1 MMIHDPVVS
10 NLDHGNLLHVDR
22 LNDYWFKLDEPL
34 ISAFVERWRPDTN
47 TFHMPFRE
55 CTITLQDVV
64 NQFGL
69 PIDGHAV
76 RTSLVLGFIYDGF
89 RMLRTL
95 MGSASIAG
103 VRLLCLGCIGP
114 EDLTPYFGCLHRG
127 RYLPSSD
134 QKGPRVIA
142 TRLRLNRL
150 GVDDDQR
157 HQSVLEF
164 QLVLDPRP
172 SAMYLDWWFRVACRF
187 FSHDRLL
194 VDPHQGGIP
203 ADAPVRDHITALA
216 RQQEPNVP
224 DNRCRITCEHVGT
237 RYSQPMVTGFEDVLV
252 LDEEQDIDDDDDDD
266 GSNGGG
272 GIGGGGFDWGW
283 GGGSSGSGGG
293 VSGSSYGVGGGNTR
307 WGGAGGFVGPRGEGA
322 GGLHL
327 VVVPRV
333 GVEVPKLRHQPYFQT
348 SGGVVDLN
356 VDLNEAPT
364 DYQGGSFT
372 LGGTPASTFGGHTQL
387 LPADQLE

>member
-1 MMIHDPVVS
+1 MFRPRGFDTIFW
-10 NLDHGNLLHVDR
+10 LL
-22 LNDYWFKLDEPL
+22 
-34 ISAFVERWRPDTN
+34 
-47 TFHMPFRE
+47 
-55 CTITLQDVV
+55 
-64 NQFGL
+64 
-69 PIDGHAV
+69 
-76 RTSLVLGFIYDGF
+76 
-89 RMLRTL
+89 
-95 MGSASIAG
+95 AS
-103 VRLLCLGCIGP
+103 
-114 EDLTPYFGCLHRG
+114 

-150 GVDDDQR
+150 GVDDIQYNTLEVIQSTTALIYFASIERHQVDRILSQLRKIQHIPEPAINIDFLLSKDGRGPTQWFPEDQR

-333 GVEVPKLRHQPYFQT
+333 G
-348 SGGVVDLN
+348 
-356 VDLNEAPT
+356 
-364 DYQGGSFT
+364 GGSSQVETST
-372 LGGTPASTFGGHTQL
+372 LFSDFGSPRQMGQVFGAGSDFLPRLPNLSAQVVIIGHNL
-387 LPADQLE
+387 REV

>member
-1 MMIHDPVVS
+1 
-10 NLDHGNLLHVDR
+10 
-22 LNDYWFKLDEPL
+22 
-34 ISAFVERWRPDTN
+34 
-47 TFHMPFRE
+47 
-55 CTITLQDVV
+55 
-64 NQFGL
+64 
-69 PIDGHAV
+69 
-76 RTSLVLGFIYDGF
+76 
-89 RMLRTL
+89 
-95 MGSASIAG
+95 
-103 VRLLCLGCIGP
+103 
-114 EDLTPYFGCLHRG
+114 
-127 RYLPSSD
+127 
-134 QKGPRVIA
+134 
-142 TRLRLNRL
+142 
-150 GVDDDQR
+150 
-157 HQSVLEF
+157 
-164 QLVLDPRP
+164 
-172 SAMYLDWWFRVACRF
+172 MYLDWWFRVACRF

-333 GVEVPKLRHQPYFQT
+333 G
-348 SGGVVDLN
+348 
-356 VDLNEAPT
+356 
-364 DYQGGSFT
+364 GGSSQVETST
-372 LGGTPASTFGGHTQL
+372 LFSDFGSPRQMGQVFGAGSDFLPRLPNLSAQQPKPSTNNFFAISVIDSVSSLIVDMWIYRTEIMCVSNSATGDGGLRWDLHGAIPARSPVASAGSWTALAGVLDG
-387 LPADQLE
+387 D